1 MSHYNYDEYETWYKS
16 LEGTKIDTHHVSL
29 REREVVRRG
38 VGW

>member
-1 MSHYNYDEYETWYKS
+1 MSRYNYDEYKS
-16 LEGTKIDTHHVSL
+16 LEGTKIDTQHVSF